1 MGRGPPARRSDRGG
15 EEIQAIRSPG
25 ARVGA
30 AAASLALAVGLVTYA
45 ATLPERGGG
54 AVALGLVGLAL
65 LAGGL
70 VVARPVLVSAGI
82 AGIGAAYVAGVGLGP
97 DAIDRESPVV
107 AAVFLLAAELAWW
120 SLELRVSALP
130 TPLLVRRVLILAGAT
145 LGALVAGAIVLVTAR
160 VEPSGGL
167 VLVALGA
174 AAAVGAL
181 VIVAALAARAGRG

>member
-1 MGRGPPARRSDRGG
+1 
-15 EEIQAIRSPG
+15 
-25 ARVGA
+25 VF
-30 AAASLALAVGLVTYA
+30 AVGLVTYA

-54 AVALGLVGLAL
+54 AAALGLLGLAL

-70 VVARPVLVSAGI
+70 VVARPVIVSAGI

-130 TPLLVRRVLILAGAT
+130 TALVVRRVRILAAVA
-145 LGALVAGAIVLVTAR
+145 LGALVAGAAVLVTAR
-160 VEPSGGL
+160 IEPSGGL
-167 VLVALGA
+167 LLVAAGA

-181 VIVAALAARAGRG
+181 AIVAALTARAGRS